1 VTLLKKYLNIA
12 NQNPIQYH
20 MKKEIIFI
28 VDDEPM
34 HAQMMEDHLR
44 AKYPQ
49 FEIHKY
55 STGEECNDN
64 MDKKPTSIVL
74 DYHLDAVNKN
84 ARSGLQTLEHIK
96 KNYDDVDV
104 IMISGQDK
112 IDVAVECM
120 RAGAY
125 DYVVKNETSFVR
137 TEQAF
142 ERLFTHRNVLHEL
155 AHYKKINQIL
165 IYGMIGIIAVAALF
179 WAFGVIG

>member
-1 VTLLKKYLNIA
+1 MN
-12 NQNPIQYH
+12 
-20 MKKEIIFI
+20 KEIVFI

-34 HAQMMEDHLR
+34 HAQMMEDHLH

-49 FEIHKY
+49 FELHKY

-64 MDKKPTSIVL
+64 MDKNPTIVVL

-96 KNYDDVDV
+96 KNYDNVDV

-142 ERLFTHRNVLHEL
+142 ERLFTHRNVVHEL
-155 AHYKKINQIL
+155 ARYKKINQIL
-165 IYGMIGIIAVAALF
+165 VWGIVAIVVVSIVFFAKGII
-179 WAFGVIG
+179 G

>member
-1 VTLLKKYLNIA
+1 
-12 NQNPIQYH
+12 
-20 MKKEIIFI
+20 MKKEIVFI

-44 AKYPQ
+44 SKYPS
-49 FEIHKY
+49 FDIYKY

-64 MDKKPTSIVL
+64 MDKNPGIVIL

-84 ARSGLQTLEHIK
+84 ARNGLQVLEHLK
-96 KNYDDVDV
+96 KNYDCDV

-112 IDVAVECM
+112 IDTAVECM

-137 TEQAF
+137 TEQALT
-142 ERLFTHRNVLHEL
+142 RLYKHRAVVHEL
-155 AHYKKINQIL
+155 DKYKRLNRTL
-165 IYGMIGIIAVAALF
+165 TYGIIGIVLVTVILTVA
-179 WAFGVIG
+179 GII

>member
-1 VTLLKKYLNIA
+1 MHA
-12 NQNPIQYH
+12 
-20 MKKEIIFI
+20 KKEVVFI

-44 AKYPQ
+44 STYPQ

-55 STGEECNDN
+55 TTGEECNDN
-64 MDKKPTSIVL
+64 MDKNPGIVIL

-84 ARSGLQTLEHIK
+84 ARNGLQVLEHLK
-96 KNYDDVDV
+96 KNYDCDV

-125 DYVVKNETSFVR
+125 DYVVKNETSFHR
-137 TEQAF
+137 TETAI
-142 ERLFTHRNVLHEL
+142 ERLFKHRSVVAEL
-155 AHYKKINQIL
+155 DKYKRNNRIL
-165 IYGMIGIIAVAALF
+165 TYGIIGIILLTVMLTLA
-179 WAFGVIG
+179 GVL